1 MAWTRVS
8 AQRLQ
13 IHEDRAVKDVT
24 PEVEALMREIACDAA
39 CQAVDRTLLA
49 HGIDPEN
56 PLEFQKDMLHLREW
70 RLRVER
76 IQDKSLMTIV
86 VIVIGVT
93 ATIIGLG
100 LKTKLG
106 F

>member
-1 MAWTRVS
+1 MS
-8 AQRLQ
+8 
-13 IHEDRAVKDVT
+13 DVT
-24 PEVEALMREIACDAA
+24 PEVEALLREIASEAA
-39 CQAVDRTLLA
+39 RQAVERTLVL

-76 IQDKSLMTIV
+76 IQEKSMMTIT
-86 VIVIGVT
+86 VIVITSIAVM
-93 ATIIGLG
+93 IWIGF
-100 LKTKLG
+100 KSKIG

>member
-1 MAWTRVS
+1 M
-8 AQRLQ
+8 
-13 IHEDRAVKDVT
+13 KDVT
-24 PEVEALMREIACDAA
+24 PEIEALMREIAREAA

-86 VIVIGVT
+86 VIIIGCV
-93 ATIIGLG
+93 ATVIGLG
-100 LKTKLG
+100 LKSKLG

>member
-1 MAWTRVS
+1 M
-8 AQRLQ
+8 
-13 IHEDRAVKDVT
+13 KDVT
-24 PEVEALMREIACDAA
+24 PEVEALLREIAYDAA
-39 CQAVDRTLLA
+39 CQAVERTLIS

-86 VIVIGVT
+86 VIIIGVT
-93 ATIIGLG
+93 ATAIGLG
-100 LKTKLG
+100 IKSKFG

>member
-1 MAWTRVS
+1 M
-8 AQRLQ
+8 
-13 IHEDRAVKDVT
+13 KDVT
-24 PEVEALMREIACDAA
+24 PEIEALMREIARDAA
-39 CQAVDRTLLA
+39 CQAVDRTLIA

-70 RLRVER
+70 RLRIER

-86 VIVIGVT
+86 VIIIGVAT
-93 ATIIGLG
+93 AAIGIG
-100 LKTKLG
+100 IKSKFG

>member
-1 MAWTRVS
+1 M
-8 AQRLQ
+8 
-13 IHEDRAVKDVT
+13 KDVT
-24 PEVEALMREIACDAA
+24 PEVEALLREIARDAA
-39 CQAVDRTLLA
+39 CQAVERTLIA

-70 RLRVER
+70 RLRIER

-86 VIVIGVT
+86 VIIIGVL
-93 ATIIGLG
+93 AAALGLG
-100 LKTKLG
+100 AKAKLG

>member
-1 MAWTRVS
+1 M
-8 AQRLQ
+8 
-13 IHEDRAVKDVT
+13 KDVT

-39 CQAVDRTLLA
+39 SQAVDQTLLA

-70 RLRVER
+70 RLRIER

-86 VIVIGVT
+86 VICIAAAAAVF
-93 ATIIGLG
+93 GLG
-100 LKTKLG
+100 IKAKLG

>member
-1 MAWTRVS
+1 M
-8 AQRLQ
+8 
-13 IHEDRAVKDVT
+13 KDVT
-24 PEVEALMREIACDAA
+24 PEVESLMREIASDAA
-39 CQAVDRTLLA
+39 RQAVGQTLIA

-86 VIVIGVT
+86 VIIIGVIAT
-93 ATIIGLG
+93 AIGLG
-100 LKTKLG
+100 IKAKFG